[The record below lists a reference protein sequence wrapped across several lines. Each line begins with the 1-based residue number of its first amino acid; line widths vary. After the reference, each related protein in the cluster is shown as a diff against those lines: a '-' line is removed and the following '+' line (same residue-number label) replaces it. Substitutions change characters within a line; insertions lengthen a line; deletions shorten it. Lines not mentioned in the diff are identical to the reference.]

1 MKPTPTKTGRF
12 LAILL
17 CACSLGLGHA
27 AQAAGTAPRLPD
39 PAKDEAVAVGDAPR
53 SVVLAGGCFWGVQAV
68 FQQVKGVTSAVSGYA
83 GGTAALAR
91 YELVSSGTT
100 GHAEA
105 VQITYDPAQVTL
117 GTLLKV
123 FFSVAHDPT
132 TLDRQGPDRG
142 PQYRS
147 AVFYANPEQESIARA
162 YMAQLDAAKVFAS
175 PIVTRLEPLST
186 FYPAEAYHQDYAR
199 LHPDNPYIQAH
210 DLPKLVQLKQL
221 YPKQCKP

>member
-1 MKPTPTKTGRF
+1 MKPTPTKTARF
-12 LAILL
+12 LAMLL

-27 AQAAGTAPRLPD
+27 VQAASAPLLPD
-39 PAKDEAVAVGDAPR
+39 PAKDEVVTAGGAPR

-68 FQQVKGVTSAVSGYA
+68 FQEVKGVTSAVSGYA
-83 GGTAALAR
+83 GGAAALAR

-105 VQITYDPAQVTL
+105 VQITYDPTQVTL

-162 YMAQLDAAKVFAS
+162 YIAQLDAAKVFAS
-175 PIVTRLEPLST
+175 PIVTKLEPLSA

-199 LHPDNPYIQAH
+199 LHPNNPYIQAH
-210 DLPKLVQLKQL
+210 DLPKLEQLKQL